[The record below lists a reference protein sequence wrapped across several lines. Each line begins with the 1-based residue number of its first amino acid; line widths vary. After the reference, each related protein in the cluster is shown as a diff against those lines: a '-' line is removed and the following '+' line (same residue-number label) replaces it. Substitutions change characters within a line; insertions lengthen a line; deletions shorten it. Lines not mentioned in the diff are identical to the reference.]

1 MTCMLRTFSGSAVNL
16 LDPRPQDIHI
26 ADIAHSLSHLCRF
39 NGHCARY
46 YSVAEHCVHVSRLT
60 ERGNALWGLLHDA
73 AEAYVGDLVRPVRAH
88 PLLTGFESVERR
100 VLEAVCQR
108 FHLSLPMPGDV
119 IRADR
124 LMLHVEMARWFYL
137 PFPDDGSLIDD
148 SEVRR
153 FGNLLEGW
161 DPREAKIRFLER
173 YEELVSEGGSDV
185 GF

>member
-1 MTCMLRTFSGSAVNL
+1 MACVLRTFSGSAVNL

-60 ERGNALWGLLHDA
+60 ERGNALWGLLHDS

-88 PLLTGFESVERR
+88 PLLTGFESVEHR
-100 VLEAVCQR
+100 VLKAVCQR
-108 FHLSLPMPGDV
+108 FHLLLPMPEDV

-124 LMLHVEMARWFYL
+124 LMLHAEMARWFRL
-137 PFPDDGSLIDD
+137 PLPDDGSLIDD
-148 SEVRR
+148 SEVQRLCR
-153 FGNLLEGW
+153 LLKGW

-173 YEELVSEGGSDV
+173 YEELASGEGIDV
-185 GF
+185 RF